1 MNCVYLRSSGTSE
14 SAVEKN
20 SNGKSTIAEPRDVM
34 LKTDSGSTA
43 DVVSAPSPARNG
55 SDRLIEPTW
64 SLFSRILLGYCM
76 YVKWLNF
83 SVIMDTPSSVLCSC
97 RVCVERRLPSTLLP
111 IWQSLAYANPFFDGA
126 SFRFRNF
133 EPEVYSCSLI
143 SLVDVD
149 DIALR
154 WRTRFELVYVVT
166 P

>member
-1 MNCVYLRSSGTSE
+1 M
-14 SAVEKN
+14 EKN

-64 SLFSRILLGYCM
+64 SLYSRTLLY
-76 YVKWLNF
+76 YVCKMIKFLSDNG
-83 SVIMDTPSSVLCSC
+83 VLRTPYNC

-111 IWQSLAYANPFFDGA
+111 IWQSLAYANPFFDGD

-133 EPEVYSCSLI
+133 EPELYSCSLI

-154 WRTRFELVYVVT
+154 LENKVRTRVCT